1 MLNVMPSEGQPGV
14 IVQGDSAA
22 LLRGVPTGA
31 AHLIVTSPP
40 YNIGKSYER
49 RSSLDRYI
57 EGQDAIIAECF
68 RILAPGGHIVWQV
81 GNYVNDGEIVP
92 LDIALYPSF
101 ARHGLKLRNRIIW
114 HFEHGLHC
122 AYRLSGRHET
132 LLWFTKGDDYHFDL
146 DPIRVP
152 QKYPGKRHFKGPRV
166 GELPGN
172 PLGKNPGD
180 VWVIPNVKH
189 NHVEKTV
196 HPCQYPVELV
206 ERLVL
211 PMTLPGQLVLDP
223 YAGVGTTVAAA
234 VRHGRLD
241 LGFELSAEYVAI
253 GEARVRAAQEG
264 TLAARPM
271 DRAVYT
277 PPGAAK
283 RPAAGRKAT
292 RS

>member
-68 RILAPGGHIVWQV
+68 RILALGGHIVWQV
-81 GNYVNDGEIVP
+81 GNYVNNGEIVP

-166 GELPGN
+166 GELSGN

-223 YAGVGTTVAAA
+223 YAGVGATVAAA
-234 VRHGRLD
+234 VRHGRLG
-241 LGFELSAEYVAI
+241 LGFELSRDYVAI
-253 GEARVRAAQEG
+253 SEARVRAAQEG

-277 PPGAAK
+277 PPLPAKGRAA
-283 RPAAGRKAT
+283 R
-292 RS
+292 

>member
-1 MLNVMPSEGQPGV
+1 LITDFMWVTPIASSHGPQRYKSVVEVATSVSWMGPTDEVQDMSFPGGIENVPPPPHHKSQ
-14 IVQGDSAA
+14 A
-22 LLRGVPTGA
+22 LLSA
-31 AHLIVTSPP
+31 FHA
-40 YNIGKSYER
+40 
-49 RSSLDRYI
+49 
-57 EGQDAIIAECF
+57 
-68 RILAPGGHIVWQV
+68 
-81 GNYVNDGEIVP
+81 
-92 LDIALYPSF
+92 DIALYPSF

-152 QKYPGKRHFKGPRV
+152 QKYPGKRHFKGPRL
-166 GELPGN
+166 GELSGN

-223 YAGVGTTVAAA
+223 YASVGTTVAAA
-234 VRHGRLD
+234 VRHGRLG

>member
-22 LLRGVPTGA
+22 LLRGVPTGV

-68 RILAPGGHIVWQV
+68 RILALGGHIVWQV
-81 GNYVNDGEIVP
+81 GNYVNNGEIVP

-166 GELPGN
+166 GELSGN

-234 VRHGRLD
+234 VRHGRLG
-241 LGFELSAEYVAI
+241 LGFELSRDYVAI
-253 GEARVRAAQEG
+253 SEARVRAAQEG

-277 PPGAAK
+277 PPLPAKGRAA
-283 RPAAGRKAT
+283 R
-292 RS
+292 

>member
-114 HFEHGLHC
+114 HF
-122 AYRLSGRHET
+122 
-132 LLWFTKGDDYHFDL
+132 
-146 DPIRVP
+146 
-152 QKYPGKRHFKGPRV
+152 
-166 GELPGN
+166 
-172 PLGKNPGD
+172 
-180 VWVIPNVKH
+180 
-189 NHVEKTV
+189 
-196 HPCQYPVELV
+196 
-206 ERLVL
+206 
-211 PMTLPGQLVLDP
+211 
-223 YAGVGTTVAAA
+223 
-234 VRHGRLD
+234 
-241 LGFELSAEYVAI
+241 
-253 GEARVRAAQEG
+253 
-264 TLAARPM
+264 
-271 DRAVYT
+271 
-277 PPGAAK
+277 
-283 RPAAGRKAT
+283 
-292 RS
+292 

>member
-1 MLNVMPSEGQPGV
+1 M
-14 IVQGDSAA
+14 
-22 LLRGVPTGA
+22 
-31 AHLIVTSPP
+31 
-40 YNIGKSYER
+40 
-49 RSSLDRYI
+49 
-57 EGQDAIIAECF
+57 
-68 RILAPGGHIVWQV
+68 
-81 GNYVNDGEIVP
+81 
-92 LDIALYPSF
+92 
-101 ARHGLKLRNRIIW
+101 
-114 HFEHGLHC
+114 
-122 AYRLSGRHET
+122 
-132 LLWFTKGDDYHFDL
+132 
-146 DPIRVP
+146 P
-152 QKYPGKRHFKGPRV
+152 QKYPGKRHFKGPRL
-166 GELPGN
+166 GELSGN

-234 VRHGRLD
+234 VRHGRLG

-253 GEARVRAAQEG
+253 SEARVRAAQEG

-277 PPGAAK
+277 PPLPAKGRAA
-283 RPAAGRKAT
+283 R
-292 RS
+292 

>member
-234 VRHGRLD
+234 VRHGRLG

-253 GEARVRAAQEG
+253 SEARVRAAQEG

-277 PPGAAK
+277 PPLPAKGRAA
-283 RPAAGRKAT
+283 R
-292 RS
+292 